1 MARSDRKRGS
11 PGRRGVVLAAGLAVP
26 ALAAC
31 SALVGL
37 DGFDKV
43 ACVRDCDAAATD
55 VADVYVA
62 PDVQTIDGGDGGLD
76 APVDTSIPIPEG
88 ASPTSWARWPMPN
101 PADAG
106 GLLGSEHSY
115 AVNADNTVTDL
126 RTNLV
131 WGLVVGDAQSAS
143 FDKAIKYCDTYD
155 TDGGTKWRLPSRIEL
170 VTLIDY
176 TRAAPA
182 AAIDP
187 TAFAGVPAGWFWT
200 SSVVRPPTLPYR
212 FWAVD
217 FATGAVSDTPP
228 AGARNILCVKGT

>member
-1 MARSDRKRGS
+1 MARSDRT
-11 PGRRGVVLAAGLAVP
+11 RRWIALTAAFAVP

-43 ACVRDCDAAATD
+43 ACVKDCDAGSD
-55 VADVYVA
+55 VADVIIR
-62 PDVQTIDGGDGGLD
+62 PDVQTPDGGDGGGAD
-76 APVDTSIPIPEG
+76 APADTSIPIPEG

-106 GLLGSEHSY
+106 GLLGSEFSY

-131 WGLVVGDAQSAS
+131 WGLVVGAAQSTS
-143 FDKAIKYCDTYD
+143 FDQAIKYCDTYD

-176 TRAAPA
+176 TRA
-182 AAIDP
+182 
-187 TAFAGVPAGWFWT
+187 
-200 SSVVRPPTLPYR
+200 PP
-212 FWAVD
+212 
-217 FATGAVSDTPP
+217 S
-228 AGARNILCVKGT
+228 ARLSRRS